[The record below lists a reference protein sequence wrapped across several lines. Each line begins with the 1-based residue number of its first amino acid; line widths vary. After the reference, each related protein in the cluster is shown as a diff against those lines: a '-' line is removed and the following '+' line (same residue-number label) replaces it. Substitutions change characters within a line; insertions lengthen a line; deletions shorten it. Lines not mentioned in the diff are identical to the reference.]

1 VLRRPALAV
10 LILGCLCAGCGG
22 GDSSPEPEQVVRD
35 FVKATNEHDSTRLC
49 EQILSSK
56 FIAEATGA
64 KEGDTDQCKQQ
75 LNAVTGLELSLR
87 SVGTARVKGERATVP
102 AVLRVQGQSQQ
113 RVFRLEREDGDWK
126 LAGGSG
132 A

>member
-1 VLRRPALAV
+1 
-10 LILGCLCAGCGG
+10 
-22 GDSSPEPEQVVRD
+22 VVRD